1 MNLYKSLSPRKQYLL
16 HYLGWT
22 LAGNVIFAI
31 GVNVI
36 ITPMN
41 LYNGG
46 FTGMAQLLRL
56 FFVNVLHVPV
66 LPGLDVVGILY
77 FLLNL
82 PLLIVSYKVVGKE
95 FCITSV
101 VSITLCSVA
110 LGIMPIPEEP
120 IFNDYLTACL
130 IGGVVAGIGAGMVL
144 RAGSSQGG
152 QDIIGVIVS
161 VLNPNHSV
169 GKISIMINIGVYII
183 CLFLFNVEIVAY
195 SLIYTTVLAIALDR
209 VHIQNINMKAMIFTK
224 KPGVEEAIMKELK
237 RGVTNWT
244 GTGAYTKETS
254 NVIITIISKYE
265 VNKLLDIVK
274 SVDSDAFVIVTEG
287 AHIYGNFEKRLTK

>member
-1 MNLYKSLSPRKQYLL
+1 MCIRDR
-16 HYLGWT
+16 
-22 LAGNVIFAI
+22 
-31 GVNVI
+31 
-36 ITPMN
+36 
-41 LYNGG
+41 

-130 IGGVVAGIGAGMVL
+130 IGGVVAGIGAGMRCV
-144 RAGSSQGG
+144 
-152 QDIIGVIVS
+152 
-161 VLNPNHSV
+161 
-169 GKISIMINIGVYII
+169 
-183 CLFLFNVEIVAY
+183 
-195 SLIYTTVLAIALDR
+195 
-209 VHIQNINMKAMIFTK
+209 
-224 KPGVEEAIMKELK
+224 
-237 RGVTNWT
+237 
-244 GTGAYTKETS
+244 
-254 NVIITIISKYE
+254 
-265 VNKLLDIVK
+265 
-274 SVDSDAFVIVTEG
+274 
-287 AHIYGNFEKRLTK
+287 

>member
-1 MNLYKSLSPRKQYLL
+1 M
-16 HYLGWT
+16 

-82 PLLIVSYKVVGKE
+82 PLLIVSYKVVDKE

-130 IGGVVAGIGAGMVL
+130 IGGVVAGTGAGMVL

-183 CLFLFNVEIVAY
+183 CLFLFNIEIVAY

-209 VHIQNINMKAMIFTK
+209 VHIQNINMEAMIFTK

>member
-1 MNLYKSLSPRKQYLL
+1 MQSE
-16 HYLGWT
+16 
-22 LAGNVIFAI
+22 
-31 GVNVI
+31 
-36 ITPMN
+36 
-41 LYNGG
+41 
-46 FTGMAQLLRL
+46 
-56 FFVNVLHVPV
+56 
-66 LPGLDVVGILY
+66 
-77 FLLNL
+77 
-82 PLLIVSYKVVGKE
+82 LLIVVVCVSKQVNMVE
-95 FCITSV
+95 MCIR
-101 VSITLCSVA
+101 
-110 LGIMPIPEEP
+110 
-120 IFNDYLTACL
+120 D
-130 IGGVVAGIGAGMVL
+130 
-144 RAGSSQGG
+144 R
-152 QDIIGVIVS
+152 DIIGVIVS

-183 CLFLFNVEIVAY
+183 CLFLFNIEIVAY

-209 VHIQNINMKAMIFTK
+209 VHIQNINMEAMIFTK

-287 AHIYGNFEKRLTK
+287 AHIYGNLSLIHI

>member
-1 MNLYKSLSPRKQYLL
+1 M
-16 HYLGWT
+16 

-82 PLLIVSYKVVGKE
+82 PLLIVSYKVVDKE

-130 IGGVVAGIGAGMVL
+130 IGGVVAGTGAGMVL

-183 CLFLFNVEIVAY
+183 CLFLFNIEIVAY

-209 VHIQNINMKAMIFTK
+209 VHIQNINMEAMIFTK

-287 AHIYGNFEKRLTK
+287 AHIYGNFEKKLTK

>member
-1 MNLYKSLSPRKQYLL
+1 MV
-16 HYLGWT
+16 

-82 PLLIVSYKVVGKE
+82 PLLIVSYKVVDKE

-130 IGGVVAGIGAGMVL
+130 IGGVVAGTGAGMVL

-183 CLFLFNVEIVAY
+183 CLFLFNIEIVAY

-209 VHIQNINMKAMIFTK
+209 VHIQNINMEAMIFTK

>member
-1 MNLYKSLSPRKQYLL
+1 M
-16 HYLGWT
+16 
-22 LAGNVIFAI
+22 
-31 GVNVI
+31 
-36 ITPMN
+36 
-41 LYNGG
+41 
-46 FTGMAQLLRL
+46 
-56 FFVNVLHVPV
+56 LHVPV

-82 PLLIVSYKVVGKE
+82 PLLIVSYKVVDKE

-130 IGGVVAGIGAGMVL
+130 IGGVVAGTGAGMVL

-183 CLFLFNVEIVAY
+183 CLFLFNIEIVAY

-209 VHIQNINMKAMIFTK
+209 VHIQNINMEAMIFTK

>member
-1 MNLYKSLSPRKQYLL
+1 
-16 HYLGWT
+16 
-22 LAGNVIFAI
+22 
-31 GVNVI
+31 
-36 ITPMN
+36 
-41 LYNGG
+41 
-46 FTGMAQLLRL
+46 MAQLLRL

-144 RAGSSQGG
+144 RVGSSQGG

-195 SLIYTTVLAIALDR
+195 SLIYTTVLATSSVKAGSSMKAAPPVDAVSSGEAADGVRGLFTTPM
-209 VHIQNINMKAMIFTK
+209 VHIRT
-224 KPGVEEAIMKELK
+224 PSHHSLG
-237 RGVTNWT
+237 
-244 GTGAYTKETS
+244 
-254 NVIITIISKYE
+254 
-265 VNKLLDIVK
+265 DIC
-274 SVDSDAFVIVTEG
+274 G
-287 AHIYGNFEKRLTK
+287 

>member
-1 MNLYKSLSPRKQYLL
+1 ML
-16 HYLGWT
+16 T
-22 LAGNVIFAI
+22 GNVIFAI

-130 IGGVVAGIGAGMVL
+130 IGGVVAGTGAGMVL
-144 RAGSSQGG
+144 RADSSQGG

-183 CLFLFNVEIVAY
+183 CLFLFNIEIVAY

-209 VHIQNINMKAMIFTK
+209 VHIQNINMEAMIFTK

-237 RGVTNWT
+237 RGVTNWI
-244 GTGAYTKETS
+244 GTGAYTKEPS

>member
-1 MNLYKSLSPRKQYLL
+1 
-16 HYLGWT
+16 
-22 LAGNVIFAI
+22 
-31 GVNVI
+31 
-36 ITPMN
+36 
-41 LYNGG
+41 
-46 FTGMAQLLRL
+46 MAQLLRL

-82 PLLIVSYKVVGKE
+82 PLLIVSYKVVDKE

-130 IGGVVAGIGAGMVL
+130 IGGVVAGTGAGMVL

-183 CLFLFNVEIVAY
+183 CLFLFNIEIVAY

-209 VHIQNINMKAMIFTK
+209 VHIQNINMEAMIFTK

-287 AHIYGNFEKRLTK
+287 AHIYGNFEKKLTK